1 MTSSQLTMTI
11 GAVSRATGIPVNTLR
26 TWERRYKF
34 PVANRSDG
42 GQRLYP
48 PSIVPHLNL
57 INQALKSGMRP
68 KQVVGIPLD
77 ELQNLLGNN
86 LPPKPTERD
95 EVQDWVD
102 AARRLDGA
110 HLDSC
115 FQTSVSQL
123 GVQRFLTDKIAPF
136 VHELGDAWANGKLQI
151 FHEHFASE
159 RIHDFLTSIWRPLS
173 DRAKGPNVICAALPG
188 ENHFLGLHMAA
199 TIMALYGF
207 RIVFLG
213 PKTPLRDIQECSWQT
228 SAKSIVLSVSATTS
242 KENVTEMLTELRE
255 KLNPNIRILIGGKGA
270 PFIDGVYTMKSLAE
284 LGTWAIQD
292 QKSI

>member
-26 TWERRYKF
+26 TWERRYDF
-34 PVANRSDG
+34 PVANRSGG

-68 KQVVGIPLD
+68 KQVVGISFE
-77 ELQNLLGNN
+77 ELQGLLGSN
-86 LPPKPTERD
+86 LPPKPTERN

-102 AARRLDGA
+102 AARRLDGSY
-110 HLDSC
+110 LDSC

-123 GVQRFLTDKIAPF
+123 GVQKFITDKIAPF
-136 VHELGDAWANGKLQI
+136 IYELGDSWANGKLQI

-199 TIMALYGF
+199 SIMALYGF

-213 PKTPLRDIQECSWQT
+213 PKTPLQDIQECSWQT

-242 KENVTEMLTELRE
+242 KESVSKMITELRE
-255 KLNPNIRILIGGKGA
+255 KLNPNIRILLGGKGA
-270 PFIDGVYTMKSLAE
+270 PFIDGVHTMKSLHE
-284 LGTWAIQD
+284 LGTWAIQE